1 MDPISTALISKALD
15 GLHLR
20 AAVIAENIANANS
33 PTFSPRRVTFE
44 RELHQ
49 AATQDLAAIEKSKA
63 HIEVLPEIRG
73 DHSVRLDMEMANAA
87 ETSTRYAA
95 LIDILGRQM
104 QIERIAI
111 RGGQ

>member
-1 MDPISTALISKALD
+1 
-15 GLHLR
+15 
-20 AAVIAENIANANS
+20 
-33 PTFSPRRVTFE
+33 
-44 RELHQ
+44 
-49 AATQDLAAIEKSKA
+49 
-63 HIEVLPEIRG
+63 
-73 DHSVRLDMEMANAA
+73 MEMANAA